1 MGKNKMENKEIKRE
15 IVESFK
21 KRTGFKNLLGSVEKV
36 VEELFID
43 IEKVLV
49 KNENSRFFK
58 TDGKSS

>member
-1 MGKNKMENKEIKRE
+1 MENKEIKRE